1 MEQVVIFLVLT
12 GIWGYCAIT
21 QTAEKKKKKAYYQQ
35 KLNEHAAK
43 GENEQADM
51 YIELLTRLK

>member
-21 QTAEKKKKKAYYQQ
+21 QTAEKKRRKAYYQE

-43 GENEQADM
+43 GENEMADM